1 MLILPPWSFWIPYRC
16 YLATFWWLL
25 TEYIPRKIKKK
36 FLQPRN
42 YCLFLF
48 ESGVAKSCSFPGSN
62 VRQQTLRDVSHYVR
76 KFFFSAKLDFL
87 YTDLFVNDQKK
98 RNVVC
103 LADKFSLLFFFKW
116 EIQLRLAKAPPPG
129 GGGVLPYERLMGMC
143 CWMVSHFHDWIEY
156 DWAAFL
162 IDLLEWGRTFWDF
175 LG

>member
-1 MLILPPWSFWIPYRC
+1 MY
-16 YLATFWWLL
+16 
-25 TEYIPRKIKKK
+25 E
-36 FLQPRN
+36 
-42 YCLFLF
+42 
-48 ESGVAKSCSFPGSN
+48 
-62 VRQQTLRDVSHYVR
+62 

-98 RNVVC
+98 RNVAC
-103 LADKFSLLFFFKW
+103 LADKFFVCFFSYFSLSERYSCAWQK
-116 EIQLRLAKAPPPG
+116 PPRG
-129 GGGVLPYERLMGMC
+129 GEGVLPSERLMGMC